1 MRRNNLLLLIGLGL
15 FSLVCLAP
23 RGTTANE
30 FHQSK
35 PAEVKIDPR
44 RFDELIGQYA
54 FVESPDLVLSVFREG
69 DKFFIQATNQ
79 GRIEV
84 FPASETKFF
93 LKIIDADATF
103 ARDEQGKVISVLWR
117 QNGQQTTARKT
128 GSQPAIEKSVAF
140 DKREE
145 TIRMRDGVR
154 LHTLIFTP
162 NSQNES
168 LPILFERTPYG
179 VGDSDSDA
187 INRRFRDF
195 IADGYEIGRAS
206 CRERV

>member
-93 LKIIDADATF
+93 VKIFDADATF
-103 ARDEQGKVISVLWR
+103 TRDGGGKVTGLVWR
-117 QNGQQTTARKT
+117 QNSRDSLAHKT
-128 GSQPAIEKSVAF
+128 
-140 DKREE
+140 DR
-145 TIRMRDGVR
+145 
-154 LHTLIFTP
+154 
-162 NSQNES
+162 
-168 LPILFERTPYG
+168 
-179 VGDSDSDA
+179 
-187 INRRFRDF
+187 
-195 IADGYEIGRAS
+195 
-206 CRERV
+206 